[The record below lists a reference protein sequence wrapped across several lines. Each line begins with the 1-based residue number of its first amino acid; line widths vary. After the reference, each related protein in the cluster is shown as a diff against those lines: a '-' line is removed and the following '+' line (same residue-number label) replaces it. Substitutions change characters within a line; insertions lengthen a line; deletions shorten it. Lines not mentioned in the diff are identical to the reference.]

1 MKYIIFILLLLP
13 LSALSQDT
21 IHIPGPAAKAIVQQ
35 LVSCDS
41 VKAIHE
47 LTKEQLTITEK
58 KVDIQDNIISSY
70 QEKTNFYKQMINNE
84 QEKFQIQ
91 NKCTEELRKELRKL
105 KISTKIYKTGFWAG
119 LFVGTIGYIYIA
131 KPF

>member
-1 MKYIIFILLLLP
+1 MKKLLFTLLILP

-21 IHIPGPAAKAIVQQ
+21 LHIPAPAAKAIVQQ

-47 LTKEQLTITEK
+47 LTKEQLTFTEK
-58 KVDIQDNIISSY
+58 KVEVQDSMISGY
-70 QEKTNFYKQMINNE
+70 QEKMRMYKEMLYNE
-84 QEKFQIQ
+84 QEKFEVQ
-91 NKCTEELRKELRKL
+91 NKWTEELRKDVRNLR
-105 KISTKIYKTGFWAG
+105 ITNKIYKTGFWAG
-119 LFVGTIGYIYIA
+119 LFIGTIGYIYLA